1 MLILF
6 NASIPKVS
14 ITSFL
19 CKYTS
24 VPSLLQIH
32 VEQKPVCSAYSEK
45 ADRLQSIFDLFV
57 CLVFTFSYIIIRNC
71 LIFFMPFSSPQ
82 FIHVST
88 SLNPYLSFSSGI
100 SKSIIKRFSLH
111 NISVNRPALILFSIS
126 PLISV
131 YRFKINSKIS

>member
-1 MLILF
+1 MLLF
-6 NASIPKVS
+6 QR
-14 ITSFL
+14 FL
-19 CKYTS
+19 
-24 VPSLLQIH
+24 SLLFYANIPPFLAFYKSTLNKNLFVRH
-32 VEQKPVCSAYSEK
+32 TLRK

-100 SKSIIKRFSLH
+100 TIPIKPVRDIIHTLHDCRYLIRNIIPLTKYILLKS
-111 NISVNRPALILFSIS
+111 
-126 PLISV
+126 
-131 YRFKINSKIS
+131 